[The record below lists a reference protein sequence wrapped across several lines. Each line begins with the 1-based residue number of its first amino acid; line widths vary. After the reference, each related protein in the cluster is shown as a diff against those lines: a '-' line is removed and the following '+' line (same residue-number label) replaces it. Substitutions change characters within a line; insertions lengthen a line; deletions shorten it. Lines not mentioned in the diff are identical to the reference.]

1 MESFLCLDRHQFN
14 TMLLRTVVLL
24 LLCVSVGMCA
34 TLAHYQTPA
43 EEEEEAPAV
52 IDGAVTAASLDAAEE
67 EPAANSLFGNNLQ
80 AKILAVDKP
89 AADEVDVSVAD
100 GATAKEP
107 ETDSDRPA
115 GDTSALEAVTGEDV
129 TQKQPSSSSVE
140 EGNDIRP
147 VQTDQSLNR
156 PLAHEDSS
164 WSLNSIRNS
173 FQTVHG
179 YFDSLVELVGGHN
192 GVCQYRCR
200 YGKSESL
207 ELTHSYVTEI
217 HKCFSVLEVE
227 LGVLRGSGG
236 SDS

>member
-1 MESFLCLDRHQFN
+1 MDRHQFN
-14 TMLLRTVVLL
+14 AMLLLRTVVLL
-24 LLCVSVGMCA
+24 LLCVSVGLCA

-43 EEEEEAPAV
+43 EEEEEEAPAV

-67 EPAANSLFGNNLQ
+67 EPAANSLFGNSLP

-89 AADEVDVSVAD
+89 AADKVAD

-115 GDTSALEAVTGEDV
+115 GDTPALEAVPGEDA

-147 VQTDQSLNR
+147 VQTNRSLNR
-156 PLAHEDSS
+156 PVAHEDSS
-164 WSLNSIRNS
+164 WSINSIRNS

-207 ELTHSYVTEI
+207 ELTRSYVTEI
-217 HKCFSVLEVE
+217 HKCFSVLEVV
-227 LGVLRGSGG
+227 LGVLRGS
-236 SDS
+236 DR

>member
-1 MESFLCLDRHQFN
+1 ML
-14 TMLLRTVVLL
+14 LLRTVVLL
-24 LLCVSVGMCA
+24 LLCVSVGLCA

-67 EPAANSLFGNNLQ
+67 EPAANSLFGNSLP

-89 AADEVDVSVAD
+89 AADKVAD

-115 GDTSALEAVTGEDV
+115 GDTPALEVV
-129 TQKQPSSSSVE
+129 PQKQPSSSPVE

-147 VQTDQSLNR
+147 VQTNRSLNR
-156 PLAHEDSS
+156 PMAHEDSS
-164 WSLNSIRNS
+164 WSINSIRNS

-207 ELTHSYVTEI
+207 ELTRSYVTEI
-217 HKCFSVLEVE
+217 HKCFSVLEVV
-227 LGVLRGSGG
+227 LGVLRGS
-236 SDS
+236 DR